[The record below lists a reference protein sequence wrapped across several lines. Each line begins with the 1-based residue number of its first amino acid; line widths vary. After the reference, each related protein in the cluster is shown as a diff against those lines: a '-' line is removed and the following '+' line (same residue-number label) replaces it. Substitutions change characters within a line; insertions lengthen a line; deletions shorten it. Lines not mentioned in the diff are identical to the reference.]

1 MAQGFAKNVVP
12 HGNCRF
18 AIIDGWWCKI
28 YDDGYAE
35 CHKQMSVTSVLS
47 GWNSTNAGFKYGT
60 WVGPDLPGKLDMNL
74 KNGAKKYE
82 FAFSGASRD
91 GYILCFA
98 LLTNGT
104 PFKMPSV
111 TGYSLYSVNSQIEV
125 DHFWSVK
132 GWFDFSGKNIVYV

>member
-1 MAQGFAKNVVP
+1 MAQGEAKNVVS

-35 CHKQMSVTSVLS
+35 CRKQMTVTSVIS
-47 GWNSTNAGFKYGT
+47 YWNSTNAGFKYGT
-60 WVGPDLPGKLDMNL
+60 WEGPDLPGKLDLNVRDGM
-74 KNGAKKYE
+74 KKYE
-82 FAFSGASRD
+82 FGFKGASKE

-98 LLTNGT
+98 LLNNGT
-104 PFKMPSV
+104 TFKMPSV
-111 TGYSLYSVNSQIEV
+111 TGYTIYTVNYQIEI

-132 GWFDFSGKNIVYV
+132 GWFDFSGKNITWI